1 MPGTSPAHVGPA
13 RPDPVVRHLYVHV
26 PFCPT
31 ICPYC
36 DFHVLTRR
44 AGLVE
49 RYLAKLDEEAARL
62 AGTYAV
68 DLDTVYLG
76 GGTPSFLRDEEL
88 RALVESVQARLGWGR
103 LENTLE
109 VNPGTVTPARA
120 AHWQALGLDRASVG
134 VQSLDDPTLKFLGR
148 QHDAAQARE
157 AVTTLVGRGVRVSGD
172 LITAVPGQPLDHDI
186 QGLLDLGVGH
196 VSAYTLTIEPGTEFA
211 RRGVT
216 VHEDDERAGFERTQE
231 LLTAAGLTRYE
242 ISNYACTGQESQH
255 NLAYWQGRTYLG
267 LGPGAAGHYPALPEV
282 DGRRWM
288 VDGRDGVG
296 GTDGRWPVADGVE
309 ATLPAH
315 RARPPASPLTFR
327 RTNPHLH
334 EWLAGET
341 GEAEPIDAHE
351 YVTDALFMGLRLQRG
366 LNLAELSRRSGVD
379 VAAVYSVPIAANVRR
394 GLLTLE
400 GDQLRA
406 TPQGWWVLNRVV
418 TDFLEVAPATDQP
431 HL

>member
-1 MPGTSPAHVGPA
+1 MSSPGPSPAHL
-13 RPDPVVRHLYVHV
+13 DPVVRHLYVHV

-49 RYLAKLDEEAARL
+49 QYLAKLDEDAARL

-88 RALVESVQARLGWGR
+88 RALVGSVRRHLGWGR
-103 LENTLE
+103 RENTLE

-120 AHWQALGLDRASVG
+120 AHWQALGFDRASVG
-134 VQSLDDPTLKFLGR
+134 VQSLHDPTLKFLGR

-157 AVTTLVGRGVRVSGD
+157 AVCTLVGRGMRVSGD
-172 LITAVPGQPLDHDI
+172 LITAVPGQPLDADI

-216 VHEDDERAGFERTQE
+216 VHEDDERAGFERTE
-231 LLTAAGLTRYE
+231 ALLTAAGLTRYE
-242 ISNYACTGQESQH
+242 ISNYARPGQESQH

-267 LGPGAAGHYPALPEV
+267 LGPGAAGHYPALPGV
-282 DGRRWM
+282 DGRRLM
-288 VDGRDGVG
+288 GDGRG
-296 GTDGRWPVADGVE
+296 GVADGEVRVE
-309 ATLPAH
+309 GPRGQGTGEG
-315 RARPPASPLTFR
+315 RASPKSTSHSPFPTHHSPLTLR
-327 RTNPHLH
+327 RTTPHLH
-334 EWLAGET
+334 DWLAGET
-341 GEAEPIDAHE
+341 GEAEPIHPHD
-351 YVTDALFMGLRLQRG
+351 YVTDALFMGLRLRDG
-366 LNLAELSRRSGVD
+366 LNLADLSRRSGVD
-379 VAAVYSVPIAANVRR
+379 VAGLYAAPLAANVAR
-394 GLLTLE
+394 GLLTLD
-400 GDQLRA
+400 GSQLRA

-418 TDFLEVAPATDQP
+418 TDFLEAAPN
-431 HL
+431 H